1 MKKLMKYLR
10 GFRRDCVMS
19 PLFKLLEATL
29 ELFVPLVMA
38 SIIDRGIGVQG
49 GDKPYIYKMCG
60 LLVVLGLVGL
70 VCAISAQYF
79 AARAAVGFSARI
91 KSELFRRIQSLSYQ
105 DLDNLGTSTLI
116 TRLTS
121 DINQVQT
128 GVNLVLRLV
137 LRSPFVVLGAMIMA
151 FTVDAQAA
159 LVFVV
164 AIPVLSAAV
173 FGIMLICI
181 PFYRKVQHRLDAVL
195 LRIRENLSGV
205 RVLRA
210 FCKQPDEEK
219 RFERQNADL
228 TAANIFVGRI
238 SAIMNPLTY
247 VIVNLAIVALVYI
260 GGVRVNSGSL
270 TQGEVVALY
279 NYMSQILVELV
290 KLANLIITVTKS
302 FACADRLS
310 AVLDTQPSMQ
320 YGQSGITD
328 GDIEFRGV
336 SLRYD
341 GAGDDILT
349 DINFTAP
356 AGSTVGIIGGTGSG
370 KSSLINLIPRFYD
383 ATEGQVLI
391 GGTDVRDM
399 SQSALREHI
408 GVVPQRAALFAGTI
422 RDNLRLGCDVS
433 DEQLMQAAQAA
444 QAADIIASKEGGLDA
459 VIEQH
464 GRNLS
469 GGQRQRL
476 TVARALARQPRVLIL
491 DDSAS
496 ALDYA
501 TDAALR
507 EAIRNLPWHP
517 TVFIVSQRASSV
529 RGADMIVV
537 LDDGRVADIGTSEQL
552 LERCELYR
560 EIYYTQYER
569 QADNDVEQ

>member
-137 LRSPFVVLGAMIMA
+137 LRSPFVVFGAMIMA
-151 FTVDAQAA
+151 FTVDTQAA
-159 LVFVV
+159 LVFAV

-210 FCKQPDEEK
+210 FCKQPDEKK

-552 LERCELYR
+552 LGRCELYR

>member
-137 LRSPFVVLGAMIMA
+137 LRSPFVVFGAMIMA
-151 FTVDAQAA
+151 FTVDTQAA
-159 LVFVV
+159 LVFAV

-422 RDNLRLGCDVS
+422 RDNLRLGRDVS

-552 LERCELYR
+552 LGRCELYR

>member
-1 MKKLMKYLR
+1 MKYLR

-38 SIIDRGIGVQG
+38 SIIDRGIGVRG

-181 PFYRKVQHRLDAVL
+181 PFYRKVQHRLDSVL

-238 SAIMNPLTY
+238 SAVMNPLTY

-422 RDNLRLGCDVS
+422 RDNLRLGRDVS

-552 LERCELYR
+552 LGRCELYR

>member
-1 MKKLMKYLR
+1 MKYLR

-137 LRSPFVVLGAMIMA
+137 LRTPFVVLGAMIMA

-205 RVLRA
+205 RALRA

-238 SAIMNPLTY
+238 SAVMNPLTY

-444 QAADIIASKEGGLDA
+444 QAADIIAAKEGGLDA

-552 LERCELYR
+552 LGRCELYR

>member
-1 MKKLMKYLR
+1 MKYLR

-238 SAIMNPLTY
+238 SAVMNPLTY

-399 SQSALREHI
+399 SRSALREHI

-422 RDNLRLGCDVS
+422 RDNLRLGCDVI

-444 QAADIIASKEGGLDA
+444 QAADIIAAKEGGLDA

-552 LERCELYR
+552 LGRCELYR

>member
-1 MKKLMKYLR
+1 MKYLR

-38 SIIDRGIGVQG
+38 SIIDRGIGVRG

-151 FTVDAQAA
+151 FTIDAQAA

-422 RDNLRLGCDVS
+422 RDNLLLGRDVS

-552 LERCELYR
+552 LGRCELYR